1 MVKISTRRKLIR
13 ELEVIIRFLIID
25 EKENTDE
32 FSEIMDI
39 YQGICSTRMLNERSS
54 IPKTSGMRDFI
65 WNLEFVYYLLFIY
78 LFIYYLIF
86 II

>member
-39 YQGICSTRMLNERSS
+39 YIKAYVQQECL
-54 IPKTSGMRDFI
+54 MRDH
-65 WNLEFVYYLLFIY
+65 LFLKQVECVIS
-78 LFIYYLIF
+78 FGI
-86 II
+86 

>member
-1 MVKISTRRKLIR
+1 MVKISARRKLIR

-39 YQGICSTRMLNERSS
+39 YI
-54 IPKTSGMRDFI
+54 K
-65 WNLEFVYYLLFIY
+65 VYVQQEC
-78 LFIYYLIF
+78 
-86 II
+86 